1 MIRIGSVL
9 LLTSSVFSPATTLLP
24 IPTSLPLFS
33 WFRIARW
40 QEFVTWKTSWYL
52 PKYKP
57 CATFKDLPKIFNHLI
72 LFYFLFF
79 GRSNEWGFHV
89 SGKIGNAIFTIF
101 ICIFTIFTLNWER
114 ALITFHGVHYWWSR
128 KKSEKPLLPRRREPR
143 TAWFNW
149 IPAFAGMTK
158 PE

>member
-1 MIRIGSVL
+1 MIRVGSVL
-9 LLTSSVFSPATTLLP
+9 LLTSSVFSPAMTGLSIL
-24 IPTSLPLFS
+24 TSLPGFYWIS
-33 WFRIARW
+33 IIHWH
-40 QEFVTWKTSWYL
+40 EFVIWKTSWYL
-52 PKYKP
+52 LKYKP
-57 CATFKDLPKIFNHLI
+57 RAIFMGLHRIFIYLI
-72 LFYFLFF
+72 LLFFLFAK
-79 GRSNEWGFHV
+79 RSKERDFHN
-89 SGKIGNAIFTIF
+89 SGKIGNTIFTIF

-128 KKSEKPLLPRRREPR
+128 KKSEKPSLPRRREPR